1 LSFFKNW
8 FRDLARISFVVAA
21 TFVLPCRID
30 AQAVALTVDGEVDKK
45 LVLSL
50 DELQSMPR
58 QRIEIEQQGGRA
70 TYEGV
75 ALIEILRRAG
85 IVIGRAPLQGKA
97 MVSVLVATSVDGF
110 QAVFALAELD
120 SAAADRRILLVD
132 SLDGRPLSDR
142 DGPLRLIAP
151 GDKYPLRWVRHVVR
165 LTVGPVAAPR
175 PER

>member
-1 LSFFKNW
+1 VSLFKKR
-8 FRDLARISFVVAA
+8 FRDIAWISFVVAA
-21 TFVLPCRID
+21 TCVLACRID
-30 AQAVALTVDGEVDKK
+30 AQTVAVTVDGEVDKK
-45 LVLSL
+45 LALSL
-50 DELQSMPR
+50 DDLQSMPR

-70 TYEGV
+70 IYEGV
-75 ALIEILRRAG
+75 ALVEILRRAG
-85 IVIGRAPLQGKA
+85 MAIGRAPLQGKA
-97 MVSVLVATSVDGF
+97 MVSVLVVTSVDGF

-175 PER
+175 P